1 MGYALALSQS
11 QAIVWRYSSGASHSD
26 YSKPFVIQLPFS
38 PSSRQPLPL
47 GVLAHDSGVN
57 DLGLFVVSHTG
68 KYVYWD
74 SVSIAAN
81 RDTIRSKVNGN
92 RDAISGMLSG
102 ERVIKVIE
110 AEADGFLVTLNT
122 GRVAHLSVKDA
133 QGRPTSST
141 HFLRKE
147 TVVSSGLF
155 GGLRNVFNSAVW
167 KREIASVKVGPLQ
180 GRSKRACVVAT
191 TKGAFQVWEIGR
203 QAPEHLHFEVDGN
216 DRISQAVR
224 QMFPQYHK
232 VEDNAYSILD
242 ILLYPES
249 ANAAEIGRYQ
259 QLLILVSIATQSGSE
274 STSLAQYALLD
285 LSITP
290 TSVAINSILPIS
302 CYSEPCSPDSH
313 WQPQLLMPEAS
324 QIAFVVFSKSI
335 VLISLAQIDAESPN
349 SQLQFAAQEITE
361 PYQDV
366 IYFHKKLV
374 CSVVGCAADNQDRE
388 SKTISCTFLVHSFGL
403 VRISVSA
410 ATDGRLV
417 SKWSPVS
424 AQTKI
429 EQLVFYTKSSDH
441 LLDLTNFGDFHWN
454 SQEIEEA
461 ILAID
466 ESIMKSTTKYI
477 PTLSPSTDQQLLTRA
492 TALSDLIKYVVQSRH
507 QLTKTALWAM
517 LQNAERMA
525 AARAVWELYSSK
537 YMHREQ
543 DGISLLPE
551 LIDYISEKQKVENQ
565 PDRGETDIVRHY
577 LIHDIWRF
585 EIILEWGQQAVDAL
599 VDEGVKDPAK
609 QADLII
615 QANDIV
621 ALAEETAHAFRS
633 ANATLYSFDASQIKN
648 GLLSEEQYAG
658 LQEPWTSTA
667 KTVHRIGEQAKLTW
681 EFATSGNEEEYAIDE
696 PLLIRLARDF
706 PRLVGIFCQVNE
718 ERIRWLK
725 AYDNPVAKENGKSL
739 EEMYRTRRTDFIR
752 KTADVI
758 LYQEGVLLAEQYGD
772 MEALIDV
779 LWEERGACNARLDS
793 PESSDNEADTCKER
807 LSQIE
812 EQMRQ
817 CFKTFGSPW
826 SKVFFTKEIAE
837 GNLYKVLNED
847 DEVKDS
853 LTKFFRKEGKYS
865 ASSWIHEFLR
875 EKNFPRAAEDLG
887 AAATQETDIWSKS
900 MELSMQKLVLLA
912 AEEKQQMTPQDR
924 AKLSKGVNAELGAL
938 EVQQRI
944 YTFIEPTVRAGIDET
959 ARGDLAVSSF
969 CPKDLGKRQPFLHQ
983 AIQKSIGGILAGE
996 ILEMEDL
1003 VDLLTLIDVSGDNS
1017 DTDFAQE
1024 RFQLALKLLK
1034 PGEGRSG
1041 TEELYRDIVWRRCI
1055 VQDDW
1060 TAMNRTENKD
1070 DNAILDELRST
1081 AVFQTV
1087 FACLFNGID
1096 FPFPSLQQRMLTST

>member
-1 MGYALALSQS
+1 M
-11 QAIVWRYSSGASHSD
+11 
-26 YSKPFVIQLPFS
+26 IQLPFS
-38 PSSRQPLPL
+38 SSSRQPLPL
-47 GVLAHDSGVN
+47 GLLVHDSGAN
-57 DLGLFVVSHTG
+57 ELGLLVISHSG
-68 KYVYWD
+68 KYIYWD
-74 SVSIAAN
+74 SVSTAAN
-81 RDTIRSKVNGN
+81 RDTIRSKVNGHRAVIN
-92 RDAISGMLSG
+92 GMLSG
-102 ERVIKVIE
+102 ETAIKVIE
-110 AEADGFLVTLNT
+110 AEADGFLVTFNT

-133 QGRPTSST
+133 QGRPTSTT
-141 HFLRKE
+141 HFLRKD

-155 GGLRNVFNSAVW
+155 GGFRNVFNSAVW
-167 KREIASVKVGPLQ
+167 KREIASVRVRPLQ
-180 GRSKRACVVAT
+180 GRSKRVCVVAT
-191 TKGAFQVWEIGR
+191 TKGTFQVWEIVR
-203 QAPEHLHFEVDGN
+203 HAPEHLHFEVDGK
-216 DRISQAVR
+216 DQISQAVR
-224 QMFPQYHK
+224 RVFPQYHK

-242 ILLYPES
+242 ILLYPENS
-249 ANAAEIGRYQ
+249 NGGEIGRHQ
-259 QLLILVSIATQSGSE
+259 QLLILLSIPTQSGSE
-274 STSLAQYALLD
+274 STSSAQYALLD
-285 LSITP
+285 VSITP
-290 TSVAINSILPIS
+290 TSVAISSILPIS
-302 CYSEPCSPDSH
+302 CYTEPYSPDSH

-324 QIAFVVFSKSI
+324 QIAFVIFSKSV

-349 SQLQFAAQEITE
+349 SQLQFAAQEIAE

-366 IYFHKKLV
+366 IHLHKKFV
-374 CSVVGCAADNQDRE
+374 CSVVGCATDNQDRE
-388 SKTISCTFLVHSFGL
+388 SKAVSCTFLIHSFGL

-441 LLDLTNFGDFHWN
+441 LLDLTNFGEFYWS

-477 PTLSPSTDQQLLTRA
+477 PNLSPSTDQQLLTRA
-492 TALSDLIKYVVQSRH
+492 TALSDLIKYVIRSRH
-507 QLTKTALWAM
+507 ELTTRARWVM

-525 AARAVWELYSSK
+525 AARAVWELYSNK

-543 DGISLLPE
+543 DSISLLPE

-565 PDRGETDIVRHY
+565 PNRGETDIVRHY
-577 LIHDIWRF
+577 LIHDVWRF
-585 EIILEWGQQAVDAL
+585 EIVLEWGQQAVDAL

-615 QANDIV
+615 QANDLV

-633 ANATLYSFDASQIKN
+633 ANATLYGFDASKITN
-648 GLLSEEQYAG
+648 GVLSEEQYVG
-658 LQEPWTSTA
+658 LREPWTSTA

-725 AYDNPVAKENGKSL
+725 AHENPIAKENGKSL
-739 EEMYRTRRTDFIR
+739 EEIYRTRRTDFIR

-758 LYQEGVLLAEQYGD
+758 LYQEGALLAEQYGD

-779 LWEERGACNARLDS
+779 LWEERVACNARMDS

-807 LSQIE
+807 ISQIE
-812 EQMRQ
+812 QQMRQ
-817 CFKTFGSPW
+817 FFDTFGSRW
-826 SKVFFTKEIAE
+826 SSVFFTKEIAE
-837 GNLYKVLNED
+837 GNLYKVLSED
-847 DEVKDS
+847 DDVKDA
-853 LTKFFRKEGKYS
+853 LTQFFQKDDRYL
-865 ASSWIHEFLR
+865 ASSWIHELLR
-875 EKNFPRAAEDLG
+875 EKDFPRAAEDLG
-887 AAATQETDIWSKS
+887 AAATQETDMWSKS
-900 MELSMQKLVLLA
+900 MELSMQKLVLFA
-912 AEEKQQMTPQDR
+912 AEEKKQITSQDR
-924 AKLSKGVNAELGAL
+924 EKLSKGVNTDLEIL

-944 YTFIEPTVRAGIDET
+944 YAYIEPTVRAAIDEV
-959 ARGDLAVSSF
+959 ARGDLAISSF
-969 CPKDLGKRQPFLHQ
+969 CPKDLAKSQPFLHQ
-983 AIQKSIGGILAGE
+983 AVQKSIGGILAGE
-996 ILEMEDL
+996 ILEIEDL

-1017 DTDFAQE
+1017 DTVFAQD
-1024 RFQLALKLLK
+1024 RFRLAINLLK
-1034 PGEGRSG
+1034 PSEGGSG
-1041 TEELYRDIVWRRCI
+1041 IEELYRDIVWRRCM

-1070 DNAILDELRST
+1070 DNMLLDELRST

-1087 FACLFNGID
+1087 FACLSNGTD
-1096 FPFPSLQQRMLTST
+1096 LSCRRCSREC